1 MKCIRDMR
9 KTIYSSLVFLTFFSG
24 ILVAESFPQ
33 RLSLEKLASQT
44 IKLSLTLPTPS
55 NYELLQ
61 TEDFSLWSEF
71 TSGIARDNPILFE
84 VPVTSSYLFFQ
95 EQWSIDEFTISFDA
109 PPFPIKVGDETT
121 LLSQATSRGQPVSGL
136 GIRWAIDR
144 TDIAS
149 VNAMTGQVNALSP
162 GVATITLESEDGTLV
177 TRKLVVVANHSSAP
191 QALDAFFGLDDALP
205 RASILLC
212 FQAPGMD
219 GMPITFTHS
228 LNHDD
233 VTPEKFRVIT
243 ASGAKLMVE
252 CATLAPAV
260 DGNENKTV
268 LLIGDLG
275 NEQVKPIDP
284 PRKVLV
290 VGDLF
295 TAKDQPGGPQNL
307 MGAELEVVS
316 LFDFVR
322 YAYAEVI
329 PEEKWGQSVPAGAPA
344 GAPIWMVQT
353 TWQGGI
359 TPINGDTTGETERQ
373 FQRIGMAQDDGK
385 VTPVVPFA
393 ITDIGDADNHHELW
407 VAGSGVPLWVEMDSE
422 IVQDPRGDPNA
433 ADRIFIAHP

>member
-1 MKCIRDMR
+1 M
-9 KTIYSSLVFLTFFSG
+9 
-24 ILVAESFPQ
+24 
-33 RLSLEKLASQT
+33 
-44 IKLSLTLPTPS
+44 
-55 NYELLQ
+55 
-61 TEDFSLWSEF
+61 
-71 TSGIARDNPILFE
+71 
-84 VPVTSSYLFFQ
+84 
-95 EQWSIDEFTISFDA
+95 
-109 PPFPIKVGDETT
+109 
-121 LLSQATSRGQPVSGL
+121 
-136 GIRWAIDR
+136 
-144 TDIAS
+144 
-149 VNAMTGQVNALSP
+149 
-162 GVATITLESEDGTLV
+162 

-205 RASILLC
+205 IFLC
-212 FQAPGMD
+212 FQAIPGPLD

-228 LNHDD
+228 LNPAD
-233 VTPEKFRVIT
+233 VTPDKFRVIT

-252 CATLAPAV
+252 CATLSPAV

-275 NEQVKPIDP
+275 NEQVDPIDP

-295 TAKDQPGGPQNL
+295 TAEDQPGGPQNL
-307 MGAELEVVS
+307 VGAELEVVS

-329 PEEKWGQSVPAGAPA
+329 PEGKWGQSVPAGAPA

-393 ITDIGDADNHHELW
+393 ITDLGDPDNHHELW

>member
-1 MKCIRDMR
+1 MKQQDLR
-9 KTIYSSLVFLTFFSG
+9 KTLYSSLVSLACLSG
-24 ILVAESFPQ
+24 LLVAESFPQ
-33 RLSLEKLASQT
+33 RLSLENLSSQT

-71 TSGIARDNPILFE
+71 TSGIASENPILFE
-84 VPVTSSYLFFQ
+84 IPMTSSPLFFQ
-95 EQWSIDEFTISFDA
+95 AQWSIDEFAISIDA

-136 GIRWAIDR
+136 GMRWSTDR

-162 GVATITLESEDGTLV
+162 GVATMTLESEDGTLV
-177 TRKLVVVANHSSAP
+177 TRKVVIVANHNSAP

-205 RASILLC
+205 LASMFLC

-233 VTPEKFRVIT
+233 VTPDKFRVIT
-243 ASGAKLMVE
+243 ASGAKLMPE

-260 DGNENKTV
+260 DGNESKTV

-275 NEQVKPIDP
+275 NEQVDPIDP
-284 PRKVLV
+284 PHKVLI

-295 TAKDQPGGPQNL
+295 TAEDQPGGPQNL
-307 MGAELEVVS
+307 VGAEVEVIS

-322 YAYAEVI
+322 YAYAEAI
-329 PEEKWGQSVPAGAPA
+329 PEEKWGRSVPEGAPA
-344 GAPIWMVQT
+344 GAPIWMV
-353 TWQGGI
+353 
-359 TPINGDTTGETERQ
+359 
-373 FQRIGMAQDDGK
+373 
-385 VTPVVPFA
+385 
-393 ITDIGDADNHHELW
+393 
-407 VAGSGVPLWVEMDSE
+407 
-422 IVQDPRGDPNA
+422 
-433 ADRIFIAHP
+433 

>member
-1 MKCIRDMR
+1 MKQQDLR
-9 KTIYSSLVFLTFFSG
+9 KTLYSSLVSLACLSG
-24 ILVAESFPQ
+24 LLVAESFPQ
-33 RLSLEKLASQT
+33 RLSLENLSSQT

-71 TSGIARDNPILFE
+71 TSGIASENPILFE
-84 VPVTSSYLFFQ
+84 IPVTSSPLFFQ
-95 EQWSIDEFTISFDA
+95 AQWSIDEFLISIDA

-136 GIRWAIDR
+136 GMRWSTDR

-162 GVATITLESEDGTLV
+162 GVATMTLESEDGTLV
-177 TRKLVVVANHSSAP
+177 TRKVVIVANHSSAP

-205 RASILLC
+205 IFLC

-233 VTPEKFRVIT
+233 VTPDKFRVIT
-243 ASGAKLMVE
+243 ASGAKLMPE

-260 DGNENKTV
+260 DGNESKTV

-322 YAYAEVI
+322 YAYAEAI
-329 PEEKWGQSVPAGAPA
+329 PEEKWGRSVPEGAPA

-359 TPINGDTTGETERQ
+359 SPINGDTTGETARQ

-385 VTPVVPFA
+385 ITPVVPFA
-393 ITDIGDADNHHELW
+393 ITDIGDPDNHHELW
-407 VAGSGVPLWVEMDSE
+407 VAGQGVPLWVEMDPE

>member
-1 MKCIRDMR
+1 MLLATAFAMG
-9 KTIYSSLVFLTFFSG
+9 F
-24 ILVAESFPQ
+24 LVAESFPE
-33 RLSLEKLASQT
+33 RLSLENVSSQT
-44 IKLSLTLPTPS
+44 IKLSLALPTPS

-61 TEDFSLWSEF
+61 SEDLSSWSVF
-71 TSGIARDNPILFE
+71 TSGIASENPILFE
-84 VPVTSSYLFFQ
+84 VPVTSSRLFFQ
-95 EQWSIDEFTISFDA
+95 AKWSIDEFTLSIDA

-136 GIRWAIDR
+136 GMRWAIDR

-162 GVATITLESEDGTLV
+162 GVAAITLESEDGTLV
-177 TRKLVVVANHSSAP
+177 TRKLVVAANHSSAP

-205 RASILLC
+205 IFLC
-212 FQAPGMD
+212 FQAIPGPLD

-228 LNHDD
+228 LNPAD
-233 VTPEKFRVIT
+233 VTPDKFRVIT
-243 ASGAKLMVE
+243 ASGAKLMVG

-275 NEQVKPIDP
+275 NEQVDPIDP

-295 TAKDQPGGPQNL
+295 TAEDQPGGPQNL
-307 MGAELEVVS
+307 VGAELEVVS

-344 GAPIWMVQT
+344 DAPIWMVQT

-373 FQRIGMAQDDGK
+373 FQRIGMAQDDGT

-393 ITDIGDADNHHELW
+393 ITDLGDNDNHHELW

>member
-1 MKCIRDMR
+1 MKQNDLR
-9 KTIYSSLVFLTFFSG
+9 KIIYSSLVFLAFLSG
-24 ILVAESFPQ
+24 LLVAESFPH
-33 RLSLEKLASQT
+33 RLSLENLSSQT
-44 IKLSLTLPTPS
+44 IKLSLKLPTPS

-71 TSGIARDNPILFE
+71 TSGIASDNPILFE
-84 VPVTSSYLFFQ
+84 IPMTSSPLFFQ
-95 EQWSIDEFTISFDA
+95 AQWSIDEFLISIDA

-136 GIRWAIDR
+136 GMRWSIDR

-149 VNAMTGQVNALSP
+149 VNAMTGQVHALSP
-162 GVATITLESEDGTLV
+162 GVATMTLESEDGTLV
-177 TRKLVVVANHSSAP
+177 TRKIIIVANHSSAP
-191 QALDAFFGLDDALP
+191 QALDSFFGLDDALP
-205 RASILLC
+205 IASMFLC

-233 VTPEKFRVIT
+233 VTPDKFRVIT
-243 ASGAKLMVE
+243 ASGAKLMPE

-260 DGNENKTV
+260 DGNESKTV

-275 NEQVKPIDP
+275 NEQVDPIDP
-284 PRKVLV
+284 PRKVWI

-295 TAKDQPGGPQNL
+295 TAEDQPGGPQNL
-307 MGAELEVVS
+307 VGAEIDVVS

-393 ITDIGDADNHHELW
+393 ITDIGDNDNHHELW
-407 VAGSGVPLWVEMDSE
+407 VAGPGVPLWVEMDPE

>member
-1 MKCIRDMR
+1 MKQQDLR
-9 KTIYSSLVFLTFFSG
+9 KIIYSSLVSLACLSG
-24 ILVAESFPQ
+24 LLVAESFPQ
-33 RLSLEKLASQT
+33 RLSLENLSSQT

-71 TSGIARDNPILFE
+71 TSGIASENPILFE
-84 VPVTSSYLFFQ
+84 IPVTSSPLFFQ
-95 EQWSIDEFTISFDA
+95 AQWSIDEFAISIDA

-136 GIRWAIDR
+136 GMRWSTDR

-162 GVATITLESEDGTLV
+162 GVATMTLESEDGTLV
-177 TRKLVVVANHSSAP
+177 TRKVVIVANHNSAP

-205 RASILLC
+205 LASMFLC

-233 VTPEKFRVIT
+233 VTPDKFRVIT
-243 ASGAKLMVE
+243 ASGAKLMPE

-260 DGNENKTV
+260 DGNESKTV

-275 NEQVKPIDP
+275 NEQVDPIDP
-284 PRKVLV
+284 PHKVLI

-295 TAKDQPGGPQNL
+295 TAEDQPGGPQNL
-307 MGAELEVVS
+307 VGAEIEVIS

-329 PEEKWGQSVPAGAPA
+329 PEEKWGQSVPAGAPS

-359 TPINGDTTGETERQ
+359 SPINGDTTGETERQ

-393 ITDIGDADNHHELW
+393 ITDIGDPDNHHELW
-407 VAGSGVPLWVEMDSE
+407 VAGPGVPLWVEMDPE

>member
-1 MKCIRDMR
+1 MKQQDLR
-9 KTIYSSLVFLTFFSG
+9 KIIYSSLVSLACLSG
-24 ILVAESFPQ
+24 LLVAESFPQ
-33 RLSLEKLASQT
+33 RLSLENLSSQT

-71 TSGIARDNPILFE
+71 TSGIASENPILFE
-84 VPVTSSYLFFQ
+84 IPVTSSPLFFQ
-95 EQWSIDEFTISFDA
+95 AQWSIDEFAISIDA

-136 GIRWAIDR
+136 GMRWSTDR

-162 GVATITLESEDGTLV
+162 GVATMTLESEDGTLV
-177 TRKLVVVANHSSAP
+177 TRKVVIVANHNSAP

-205 RASILLC
+205 LASMFLC

-233 VTPEKFRVIT
+233 VTPDKFRVIT
-243 ASGAKLMVE
+243 ASGAKLMPE

-260 DGNENKTV
+260 DGNESKTV

-275 NEQVKPIDP
+275 NEQVDPIDP
-284 PRKVLV
+284 PHKVLI

-295 TAKDQPGGPQNL
+295 TAEDQPGGPQNL
-307 MGAELEVVS
+307 VGAEVEVIS

-322 YAYAEVI
+322 YAYAEAI
-329 PEEKWGQSVPAGAPA
+329 PEEKWGRSVPEGAPA

-359 TPINGDTTGETERQ
+359 SPINGDTTGETERQ

-393 ITDIGDADNHHELW
+393 ITDIGDPDNHHELW
-407 VAGSGVPLWVEMDSE
+407 VAGPGVPLWVEMDPE

>member
-1 MKCIRDMR
+1 MKALIDLR
-9 KTIYSSLVFLTFFSG
+9 KTIYSSLVFLAFLSG
-24 ILVAESFPQ
+24 LLVAESFPQ
-33 RLSLEKLASQT
+33 RLSLENLSSQT

-61 TEDFSLWSEF
+61 TEEFSLWSEF
-71 TSGIARDNPILFE
+71 TSGIASENPILFE
-84 VPVTSSYLFFQ
+84 VPVTSSPLFFQ
-95 EQWSIDEFTISFDA
+95 AQWSIDEFTISIDA

-149 VNAMTGQVNALSP
+149 VNAMTGQVNARSP
-162 GVATITLESEDGTLV
+162 GVAVITLESEDGTLV
-177 TRKLVVVANHSSAP
+177 TRNLVVVANHSSAP

-205 RASILLC
+205 IFLC
-212 FQAPGMD
+212 FQAIRGPLD

-228 LNHDD
+228 LNPSD
-233 VTPEKFRVIT
+233 VTPDKFRVIT
-243 ASGAKLMVE
+243 ASGANLIVE
-252 CATLAPAV
+252 CATLVPAV

-275 NEQVKPIDP
+275 NEQVDPIDP

-295 TAKDQPGGPQNL
+295 TAEDQPGGPQNL
-307 MGAELEVVS
+307 LGAELEVVS

-359 TPINGDTTGETERQ
+359 APINGDTTGETERQ

-393 ITDIGDADNHHELW
+393 ITDIGDNDNHHELW
-407 VAGSGVPLWVEMDSE
+407 VAGTGVPLWVEMDSE

>member
-1 MKCIRDMR
+1 MR
-9 KTIYSSLVFLTFFSG
+9 KIIYSSLVSLACLSG
-24 ILVAESFPQ
+24 LLVAESFPQ
-33 RLSLEKLASQT
+33 RLSLENLSSQT

-71 TSGIARDNPILFE
+71 TSGIASKNPILFE
-84 VPVTSSYLFFQ
+84 IPVTSSPLFFQ
-95 EQWSIDEFTISFDA
+95 AQWSIDEFAISIDA

-136 GIRWAIDR
+136 GMRWSTDR

-162 GVATITLESEDGTLV
+162 GVATMTLESEDGTLV
-177 TRKLVVVANHSSAP
+177 TRKVVIVANHSSAP

-205 RASILLC
+205 IASIFLC
-212 FQAPGMD
+212 SQAPGKD

-233 VTPEKFRVIT
+233 VTPDKFRVIT
-243 ASGAKLMVE
+243 ASGAKLMPE

-260 DGNENKTV
+260 DGNESKTV

-329 PEEKWGQSVPAGAPA
+329 PEEKWGQSVPAGAPS

-359 TPINGDTTGETERQ
+359 SPINGDTTGETERQ

-385 VTPVVPFA
+385 ITPVVPFA
-393 ITDIGDADNHHELW
+393 ITDIGDPDNHHELW
-407 VAGSGVPLWVEMDSE
+407 VAGPGVPLWVEMDPE